1 MPLLVR
7 WSLYEG
13 DDDPPGKMRAVWYKR
28 GESRGGFWSERE
40 MERTAER
47 KAEACFEES
56 PRKERVEK
64 KEALVLAPQLRR

>member
-13 DDDPPGKMRAVWYKR
+13 DDPPGKIRAVWYKR
-28 GESRGGFWSERE
+28 GESGGGFWSERE
-40 MERTAER
+40 MDRSAER
-47 KAEACFEES
+47 KVEACFEES

-64 KEALVLAPQLRR
+64 EALVLAPQLRR